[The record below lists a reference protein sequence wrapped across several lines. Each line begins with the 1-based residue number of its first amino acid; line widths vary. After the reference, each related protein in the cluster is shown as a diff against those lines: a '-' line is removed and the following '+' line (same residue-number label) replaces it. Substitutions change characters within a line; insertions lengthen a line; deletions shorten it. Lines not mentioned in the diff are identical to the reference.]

1 MVRPRLIPRHVC
13 GKRGLGSRP
22 ARSPRARLPRTPEG
36 AGDVKPVMQ
45 TKFGGSDAPE
55 SEQGNCI
62 AACLASIFECS
73 LEDVPD
79 FTGSI
84 VAGGWFFHL
93 QKWLAE
99 CNLSLLML
107 PAKPIDVPAGYA
119 MAAVKSLTLPNPD
132 DGHMVVVNNGML
144 AHDPNPKNTGK
155 SPDDYEVMEY
165 WAFTCRDPA
174 RGAR

>member
-1 MVRPRLIPRHVC
+1 MRR
-13 GKRGLGSRP
+13 
-22 ARSPRARLPRTPEG
+22 
-36 AGDVKPVMQ
+36 VMQ
-45 TKFGGSDAPE
+45 TKFGGADAPE
-55 SEQGNCI
+55 AEQGNCM

-79 FTGSI
+79 FAGSI
-84 VAGGWFFHL
+84 VGGGWFFHL

-99 CNLSLLML
+99 RNLSLLML

-119 MAAVKSLTLPNPD
+119 MAAVKSMTLANPD
-132 DGHMVVVNNGML
+132 DGHMVVVNNGTL

-155 SPDDYEVMEY
+155 SPDAYEVMEY

-174 RGAR
+174 KARSILWAHEVDDLNRPIKRDP